1 MATEQEI
8 NRIAHVII
16 GGGIAIHERFGP
28 GCFESTYSPCL
39 AYEMRKRGCKFE
51 AEVELELRYE
61 NLVIPRAYV
70 ADFIVEGLILIE
82 VKALQEIAPVH
93 RRQLKT
99 YLTLTGCPL
108 GLLMNFGDETMKA
121 GVHRVVNNFPEGTRR
136 HGPASPGLQVATS
149 PRGRLCASAPRRE
162 IRVSDASSIPRV
174 SSRVE
179 TADTAARRMRSS
191 VIHQ

>member
-1 MATEQEI
+1 MATEQQI
-8 NRIAHVII
+8 DRIAYQII

-39 AYEMRKRGCKFE
+39 AYEMKKRGLQFE
-51 AEVELELRYE
+51 AKVELELRYE
-61 NLVIPRAYV
+61 ELWVPRAYE
-70 ADFIVEGLILIE
+70 ADFIVEDVIVIE
-82 VKALQEIAPVH
+82 VKALQTIAPVH

-136 HGPASPGLQVATS
+136 DLQ
-149 PRGRLCASAPRRE
+149 
-162 IRVSDASSIPRV
+162 
-174 SSRVE
+174 
-179 TADTAARRMRSS
+179 ARRSRAMAEEKKNPDQNAR
-191 VIHQ
+191 